1 MSTVEDYQK
10 QREQEDRELEELI
23 NSIAEAMT
31 GNWVMQPCNGNRDGR
46 TIQEEGTPYRLWIW
60 KPYQKGGKIRLEVSG
75 LFRVDNEWIGDYVRD
90 RPKEITV
97 SAERPPAAIAKDIER
112 RLLSEYKQKM
122 SEAII
127 GYTNAKKLEADAD
140 AATRRLAAVI
150 GGHVPKRSNRGG
162 EHVFYISHYN
172 NPRVVSVDGGV
183 NEFNKTVSLKLDYLT
198 EEQATTVLRLFYPSP
213 HYTRQLNLQP
223 KTRTEG
229 VQNQVQYIINLIEEG
244 EIREALLQA
253 VDLLD
258 DLQRAEVRNV

>member
-1 MSTVEDYQK
+1 MSTAEDYEK

-60 KPYQKGGKIRLEVSG
+60 KPYQKGGKTRIEISG
-75 LFRVDNEWIGDYVRD
+75 LFRVDNEWVGDYVRD
-90 RPKEITV
+90 RPKAITV
-97 SAERPPAAIAKDIER
+97 SAERTPAAIVKDIER
-112 RLLSEYKQKM
+112 RLLSAYKEKM

-127 GYTNAKKLEADAD
+127 GYTNAKKREAEAKEM
-140 AATRRLAAVI
+140 AERLRQII
-150 GGHVPKRSNRGG
+150 GGAIYPNQNRG

-198 EEQATTVLRLFYPSP
+198 EEQATTVLRLFYP
-213 HYTRQLNLQP
+213 
-223 KTRTEG
+223 EG
-229 VQNQVQYIINLIEEG
+229 SDV
-244 EIREALLQA
+244 
-253 VDLLD
+253 
-258 DLQRAEVRNV
+258 